1 MGDILSG
8 TTLLEMKHIHK
19 KFPGVYA
26 LKDINFELRTGEVH
40 ALLGENGAGK
50 STLIKVLG
58 GIYTAD
64 EGEIIINGKKV
75 NIDGVKAAQANGVA
89 IIHQELVLVPYMTV
103 AENIFLGRE
112 PMSSGFVD
120 KKKMNHDAQKL
131 LDDYQM
137 GIQANQ
143 LIKELTIAQQQMVE
157 IVKAISYNSK
167 ILVMDEPTSS
177 ISDKEV
183 AFLFKTMRSLTSKG
197 VGIIYISHKMSEL
210 EEICDKSIDIS
221 DNNIYGVSKTSKK
234 ALNKLDKK
242 VTFKIYAEKD
252 STDTRIKSFI
262 KKYTALSD
270 KISVK
275 WIDPVLHPAALTK
288 AGVDKNTI
296 VISCKDTGKTKS
308 VSFDDILV
316 SDSYSYYTTGSS
328 SASEFD
334 GEGQFTSAINSV
346 TSEQTEKIYYTTGHG
361 EATFSDSVTKLF
373 SKNNLTTDEVN
384 LMMTGKI
391 PDDCDLLF
399 MDAPSKD
406 ISDDEKTLLLNYLKK
421 GGKVFIILGDS
432 EDETPNLDEVLKEY
446 GMQEADG
453 YIADMQRSY
462 QGNYY
467 YIFPEITATDDLA
480 NNLESEMVLMINAHG
495 LITIDPARDTITTTA
510 FMQTSDNSY
519 AVTED
524 KQEEGTYTLGAVATE
539 QITSDDSSDS
549 SSSKDSSSDATKTS
563 RLTVISSE
571 SMIDSQITDTYTT
584 LENLDLFMNA
594 VTANFDKT
602 KNVAIK
608 AKSLEVSNNT
618 MQHAGIISIL
628 TIFGIPLVILI
639 YGFMRWWKR
648 RKA

>member
-1 MGDILSG
+1 M
-8 TTLLEMKHIHK
+8 LEKIK
-19 KFPGVYA
+19 KSFRSASSKNGSYSVGMIA
-26 LKDINFELRTGEVH
+26 LVICMVIVVNLIAGQ
-40 ALLGENGAGK
+40 LPEN
-50 STLIKVLG
+50 V
-58 GIYTAD
+58 
-64 EGEIIINGKKV
+64 
-75 NIDGVKAAQANGVA
+75 
-89 IIHQELVLVPYMTV
+89 
-103 AENIFLGRE
+103 
-112 PMSSGFVD
+112 
-120 KKKMNHDAQKL
+120 
-131 LDDYQM
+131 
-137 GIQANQ
+137 
-143 LIKELTIAQQQMVE
+143 
-157 IVKAISYNSK
+157 
-167 ILVMDEPTSS
+167 
-177 ISDKEV
+177 
-183 AFLFKTMRSLTSKG
+183 
-197 VGIIYISHKMSEL
+197 
-210 EEICDKSIDIS
+210 KSIDIS

-234 ALNKLDKK
+234 VLNKLDKK
-242 VTFKIYAEKD
+242 VTFKIYAEKE

-270 KISVK
+270 KISVT

-288 AGVDKNTI
+288 AGVEKDTI

-334 GEGQFTSAINSV
+334 GEGQFTSAINSI
-346 TSEQTEKIYYTTGHG
+346 TSEQTEKMYYTTGHG
-361 EATFSDSVTKLF
+361 EAAFSDSVTKLF

-384 LMMTGKI
+384 LMMTGEI

-495 LITIDPARDTITTTA
+495 LTTTDPARDTITTTA

-618 MQHAGIISIL
+618 MQHAGIISI
-628 TIFGIPLVILI
+628 
-639 YGFMRWWKR
+639 
-648 RKA
+648 

>member
-1 MGDILSG
+1 M
-8 TTLLEMKHIHK
+8 LEKIK
-19 KFPGVYA
+19 KSFRSA
-26 LKDINFELRTGEVH
+26 SSK
-40 ALLGENGAGK
+40 NGSYSVGM
-50 STLIKVLG
+50 I
-58 GIYTAD
+58 
-64 EGEIIINGKKV
+64 
-75 NIDGVKAAQANGVA
+75 
-89 IIHQELVLVPYMTV
+89 VLVICMVIVVNLIAGQLP
-103 AENIFLGRE
+103 EN
-112 PMSSGFVD
+112 V
-120 KKKMNHDAQKL
+120 
-131 LDDYQM
+131 
-137 GIQANQ
+137 
-143 LIKELTIAQQQMVE
+143 
-157 IVKAISYNSK
+157 
-167 ILVMDEPTSS
+167 
-177 ISDKEV
+177 
-183 AFLFKTMRSLTSKG
+183 
-197 VGIIYISHKMSEL
+197 
-210 EEICDKSIDIS
+210 KSIDIS

-234 ALNKLDKK
+234 VLNKLDKK

-361 EATFSDSVTKLF
+361 EATFSDSVIKLF

-384 LMMTGKI
+384 LMMTGEI

-399 MDAPSKD
+399 MDASSKD

-495 LITIDPARDTITTTA
+495 LITTDPARDTITTTA

-571 SMIDSQITDTYTT
+571 SMIDSQIR
-584 LENLDLFMNA
+584 
-594 VTANFDKT
+594 
-602 KNVAIK
+602 I
-608 AKSLEVSNNT
+608 
-618 MQHAGIISIL
+618 QHWRTWTCS
-628 TIFGIPLVILI
+628 
-639 YGFMRWWKR
+639 
-648 RKA
+648 

>member
-1 MGDILSG
+1 M
-8 TTLLEMKHIHK
+8 LEKIK
-19 KFPGVYA
+19 KSFRSASSKNGSYSVGMIA
-26 LKDINFELRTGEVH
+26 LVICMVIVVNLIAGQ
-40 ALLGENGAGK
+40 LPEN
-50 STLIKVLG
+50 V
-58 GIYTAD
+58 
-64 EGEIIINGKKV
+64 
-75 NIDGVKAAQANGVA
+75 
-89 IIHQELVLVPYMTV
+89 
-103 AENIFLGRE
+103 
-112 PMSSGFVD
+112 
-120 KKKMNHDAQKL
+120 
-131 LDDYQM
+131 
-137 GIQANQ
+137 
-143 LIKELTIAQQQMVE
+143 
-157 IVKAISYNSK
+157 
-167 ILVMDEPTSS
+167 
-177 ISDKEV
+177 
-183 AFLFKTMRSLTSKG
+183 
-197 VGIIYISHKMSEL
+197 
-210 EEICDKSIDIS
+210 KSIDIS

-234 ALNKLDKK
+234 VLNKLDKK

-346 TSEQTEKIYYTTGHG
+346 TSEQTEKMYYTTGHG

-495 LITIDPARDTITTTA
+495 LITTDPARDTITVQG
-510 FMQTSDNSY
+510 FMDTSSDAY
-519 AVTED
+519 AVTEET
-524 KQEEGTYTLGAVATE
+524 QEQGEFTLGAVATE
-539 QITSDDSSDS
+539 SVTTESDS
-549 SSSKDSSSDATKTS
+549 EDSEEESEENTEEAEEEDSEEEGAES
-563 RLTVISSE
+563 RLTVVTADSL
-571 SMIDSQITDTYTT
+571 IDSQVTDSFTT
-584 LENLDLFMNA
+584 LDNLDLFIN
-594 VTANFDKT
+594 TISANFDDVE
-602 KNVAIK
+602 NVAIE
-608 AKSLEVSNNT
+608 AKSLSVTYNT
-618 MQHAGIISIL
+618 MQHAGVISLLI
-628 TIFGIPLVILI
+628 IFGIPAVILI
-639 YGFMRWWKR
+639 SGFICWWRR